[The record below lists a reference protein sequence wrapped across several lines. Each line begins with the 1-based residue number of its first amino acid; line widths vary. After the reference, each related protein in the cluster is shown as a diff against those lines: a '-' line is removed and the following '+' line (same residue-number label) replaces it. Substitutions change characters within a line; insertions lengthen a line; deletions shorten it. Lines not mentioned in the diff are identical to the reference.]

1 MGALR
6 HGLAGRAAE
15 GPDGIAILRAL
26 EVLEPVASADDA
38 KGLSHALFDFL
49 PRLLDLR
56 SVVIFHDIVASS
68 RPAAAF
74 SLNTVDRS
82 SAVWQEMYEIN
93 PIRPLVEGRGQAAVV
108 TLSQAARR
116 MRDIKAS
123 PFYSRYMTIDGF
135 DKQAVVPIRHN
146 GRLRSAISI
155 RRDSRHDPFSP
166 GELEMI
172 RHLQPFLAACFGRV
186 WRREQA
192 DALAET
198 VGERM
203 EPLHP
208 GVGFFDI
215 DGGAISAG
223 AAFWDGMK
231 AWRGRADADTEALPP
246 EILTAIG
253 ELATGWAAR
262 RFDGEAAPYLNV
274 RPRGRSDL
282 DARVTLLQPLAE
294 APPIV
299 EVAPAAPTRPAPVES
314 GNAALLKLTPRE
326 QEVTALVLRGMT
338 NAQIAYS
345 LGKVEGTIKVQL
357 HTIYRKLEVQ
367 NRSGLMLLLS

>member
-1 MGALR
+1 MGAR
-6 HGLAGRAAE
+6 RMRLAGQEAE
-15 GPDGIAILRAL
+15 GPDGLALLRAL

-38 KGLSHALFDFL
+38 RALSHALFEFL
-49 PRLLDLR
+49 PRLFDLR
-56 SVVIFHDIVASS
+56 SMVIFHDIVASS
-68 RPAAAF
+68 RPAAAY

-82 SAVWQEMYEIN
+82 SATWQEMYEIN
-93 PIRPLVEGRGQAAVV
+93 PIRPLVEARSQAAVI
-108 TLSQAARR
+108 TLSQATRR
-116 MRDIKAS
+116 MRDIRSS
-123 PFYSRYMTIDGF
+123 PFYSRYMTVDGF

-166 GELEMI
+166 GELETI
-172 RHLQPFLAACFGRV
+172 RHLQPFLAACFGRI

-192 DALAET
+192 DALIET
-198 VGERM
+198 LGGRA

-208 GVGFFDI
+208 GVGFFDT

-223 AAFWDGMK
+223 ARFWRELAG
-231 AWRGRADADTEALPP
+231 WRGNGAEGLPP
-246 EILTAIG
+246 EIDAAIG
-253 ELATGWAAR
+253 ELARGWAAR
-262 RFDGEAAPYLNV
+262 RLDGEAAPYLNV
-274 RPRGRSDL
+274 RARGASDL
-282 DARVTLLQPLAE
+282 SARVTLLQPFAE

-299 EVAPAAPTRPAPVES
+299 EVAPGGPGRPPS
-314 GNAALLKLTPRE
+314 GEGSNAALLRLTPRE
-326 QEVTALVLRGMT
+326 RDVVALVLRGMT

-367 NRSGLMLLLS
+367 NRTGLMLLLA

>member
-1 MGALR
+1 MSALR
-6 HGLAGRAAE
+6 HSLAGGVADR
-15 GPDGIAILRAL
+15 PDGMAILRAL

-38 KGLSHALFDFL
+38 AGLSHALFDFL

-56 SVVIFHDIVASS
+56 SMVIFHDIVASS

-82 SAVWQEMYEIN
+82 SLVWQEMYEIN
-93 PIRPLVEGRGQAAVV
+93 PIRPLVEARGQAAVV

-116 MRDIKAS
+116 IGDIRSS
-123 PFYSRYMTIDGF
+123 PFYSRYMTVDGF

-166 GELEMI
+166 GELDMI
-172 RHLQPFLAACFGRV
+172 RHLQPFLTACFGRV
-186 WRREQA
+186 WQREQA

-198 VGERM
+198 VGERA

-215 DGGAISAG
+215 EGAAISAG

-231 AWRGRADADTEALPP
+231 AWRGRADAECDGLPP
-246 EILTAIG
+246 EIRAAVR
-253 ELATGWAAR
+253 ELAAGWAAR
-262 RFDGEAAPYLNV
+262 RFDGEAAPYLKV
-274 RPRGRSDL
+274 RARGRSDL
-282 DARVTLLQPLAE
+282 DVRVTLLQPLAE

-299 EVAPAAPTRPAPVES
+299 EVAPGTPSRAAPTQG
-314 GNAALLKLTPRE
+314 GNAALLKLTARE
-326 QEVTALVLRGMT
+326 REVTALVLRGMT
-338 NAQIAYS
+338 NAQIAHS